1 MRPAQVAQHSVRRY
15 PHRCREFQPTAQ
27 SPRYAGPAPIPGEQ
41 DGNRMNAPNH
51 VPQAVIDALRR
62 GDKMTAIKL
71 VRELTGDD
79 LKAAM
84 QMVQQV
90 ATQLQAQGKDHS
102 GPHSV
107 PETKGQRESR
117 EHTQDIMAGRRVP
130 TVMPGDQGG
139 RGMIWLLLIVLIAGW
154 FFFGR

>member
-1 MRPAQVAQHSVRRY
+1 M
-15 PHRCREFQPTAQ
+15 TA
-27 SPRYAGPAPIPGEQ
+27 SK
-41 DGNRMNAPNH
+41 H

-62 GDKMTAIKL
+62 GDKMAAIKL

-84 QMVQQV
+84 QMVQQI
-90 ATQLQAQGKDHS
+90 AAQLQAQGKDHS

-107 PETKGQRESR
+107 PETAGQRQSR
-117 EHTQDIMAGRRVP
+117 EHTQEIMAGRRVP

-139 RGMIWLLLIVLIAGW
+139 RGLIWWLLIVLVAGW

>member
-1 MRPAQVAQHSVRRY
+1 
-15 PHRCREFQPTAQ
+15 
-27 SPRYAGPAPIPGEQ
+27 
-41 DGNRMNAPNH
+41 MNAPNQ

-90 ATQLQAQGKDHS
+90 ATQLQVQGKDHS
-102 GPHSV
+102 GPHTT

-130 TVMPGDQGG
+130 TVMPGDKGG
-139 RGMIWLLLIVLIAGW
+139 RGLVWWLLIVLAAGW
-154 FFFGR
+154 FFFGRG